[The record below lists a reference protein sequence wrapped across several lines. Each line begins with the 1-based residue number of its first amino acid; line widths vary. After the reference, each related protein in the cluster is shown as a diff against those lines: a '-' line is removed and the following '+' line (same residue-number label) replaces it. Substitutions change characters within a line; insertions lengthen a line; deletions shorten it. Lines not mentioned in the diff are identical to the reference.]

1 MSLGPEASQIPVIV
15 RRGLP
20 RLNPRIPPIAKA
32 SGPGKLAAISHGKL
46 QRESMSHSPDLRRCL
61 GHHDVYRK
69 SVKAAQENARQSIDA
84 MSGEEEA
91 VSGDTPTRN
100 ESKDENTMPH
110 FRAQI
115 TNAVKAMVRRRYHT
129 STSETLQP
137 KLPEAKLQEAKLQAI
152 PVVAQG
158 SPRVVTVTK
167 RTRRNTPW
175 FLPGRKTFSQSSQ
188 LIPPNAAG

>member
-1 MSLGPEASQIPVIV
+1 MTNKIRKISVHIARPIVNKLSERLEARKALV
-15 RRGLP
+15 P
-20 RLNPRIPPIAKA
+20 RDLHRI
-32 SGPGKLAAISHGKL
+32 
-46 QRESMSHSPDLRRCL
+46 
-61 GHHDVYRK
+61 
-69 SVKAAQENARQSIDA
+69 AQEAIDRLKHELSFHLHNLLENYPA
-84 MSGEEEA
+84 SEELKKKKIELQKDIR
-91 VSGDTPTRN
+91 VRVEEWELGWQPQG
-100 ESKDENTMPH
+100 SKDENIMPH

-137 KLPEAKLQEAKLQAI
+137 KLQETKVQDAKLQDAKLQAI
-152 PVVAQG
+152 TVVAEG

-167 RTRRNTPW
+167 RTRRHTPW